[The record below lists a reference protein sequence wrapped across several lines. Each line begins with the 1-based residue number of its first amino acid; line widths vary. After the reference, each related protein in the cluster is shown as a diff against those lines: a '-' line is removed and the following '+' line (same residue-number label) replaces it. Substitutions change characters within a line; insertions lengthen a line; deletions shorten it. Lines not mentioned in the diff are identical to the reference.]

1 MNDEGLLAEVGDL
14 LSNSP
19 PQSAFMEQDNDEVL
33 NWLGRV
39 AAVLREWDPIQSALG
54 GLESHLRAL
63 QARPKRDLSSQN
75 RLSDVLKRSD
85 MILESRALDRHG
97 PAYRGLRT
105 LLFQAQHDLRMKT
118 VGPLSIAID
127 AKQPFVYFDEIRKIV
142 EQAREDLLFVDPYL
156 DSAFVSRYLPQ
167 VNKEVLV
174 RLLASKKISSLV
186 SAVEVFVEEHKLQVQ
201 VRFASDFHDRFV
213 FVDKTSCYLSGA
225 SFKDGAKKA
234 LTTISQITDGLEA
247 MLQRYEAMWDGAE
260 TKFG

>member
-1 MNDEGLLAEVGDL
+1 MNDEQLLAEVEDL
-14 LSNSP
+14 LRTSP
-19 PQSAFMEQDNDEVL
+19 PQSAFMEQENDEVL
-33 NWLGRV
+33 NWLGRA
-39 AAVLREWDPIQSALG
+39 AAVLREWDSIQSALG

-63 QARPKRDLSSQN
+63 QARPIIGDP
-75 RLSDVLKRSD
+75 
-85 MILESRALDRHG
+85 HG

-105 LLFQAQHDLRMKT
+105 LLFQAQHNLRMKT

-174 RLLASKKISSLV
+174 RLLASKKISALV

-234 LTTISQITDGLEA
+234 LTTLSQITDGLEA
-247 MLQRYEAMWDGAE
+247 MLQRYEDMWDGAKIE
-260 TKFG
+260 RG